1 MTESLPSSTFAHPV
15 MPPPRKPK
23 TRTKT
28 SDEWDEQADKI
39 RELYEAQN
47 LPLEAVMRTLEE
59 QFGFQAS

>member
-1 MTESLPSSTFAHPV
+1 
-15 MPPPRKPK
+15 MPPTRKPK

-28 SDEWDEQADKI
+28 SDEWAEQADKI

-59 QFGFQAS
+59 QSGFQASYVTAIVSVLLP